1 MFNFAEHHQ
10 IVIDILKQSFYHIF
24 RMRIESSPSEMA
36 GFFILTGT
44 NMAEKQIKSRKRVQ
58 EHAEVFTAEREV
70 NAMLDL
76 VNDELLRPESTFLEP
91 ACGEGN
97 FTVEILRRKLNAVF
111 HAELSKFERLS
122 LVSVASIY
130 AIELLTDNVCIARK
144 RMFDTWYEIV
154 SQRSPE
160 FAEKNTNTVKQIL
173 EHNFIN
179 GNTLTGLKTDGRPIV
194 IYQYEITDKQVKI
207 VASCEY
213 NSLVNGTLF

>member
-97 FTVEILRRKLNAVF
+97 FTVKILERKLTAIIKTNPENYRYFALI
-111 HAELSKFERLS
+111 ALSG
-122 LVSVASIY
+122 IY
-130 AIELLTDNVCIARK
+130 AIELLPDNVKIARR
-144 RMFDTWYEIV
+144 RMLETFVAFSVIVDPDTPDSYFKTAEHII
-154 SQRSPE
+154 
-160 FAEKNTNTVKQIL
+160 EKNFV
-173 EHNFIN
+173 N
-179 GNTLTGLKTDGRPIV
+179 GNTLTGLQPDGTPIKFTEWTIDGTR
-194 IYQYEITDKQVKI
+194 IYGRDY
-207 VASCEY
+207 EY
-213 NSLVNGTLF
+213 NALVNGTLF

>member
-76 VNDELLRPESTFLEP
+76 VNNELLRPESTFLEP

-97 FTVEILRRKLNAVF
+97 FTVKILERKLTAIIKTNPENYRYFALI
-111 HAELSKFERLS
+111 ALSG
-122 LVSVASIY
+122 IY
-130 AIELLTDNVCIARK
+130 AIELLPDNVKIARR
-144 RMFDTWYEIV
+144 RMLETFVAFSVIADPDTPDSYFKTAEHII
-154 SQRSPE
+154 
-160 FAEKNTNTVKQIL
+160 EKNFV
-173 EHNFIN
+173 N
-179 GNTLTGLKTDGRPIV
+179 GNTLTGLQPDGTPIKFTEWTIDGTK
-194 IYQYEITDKQVKI
+194 IYGRDY
-207 VASCEY
+207 EY
-213 NSLVNGTLF
+213 NALVNGTLF

>member
-97 FTVEILRRKLNAVF
+97 FTVKILERKLTAIIKTDPENYTHLALV
-111 HAELSKFERLS
+111 ALSG
-122 LVSVASIY
+122 IY
-130 AIELLTDNVCIARK
+130 AIELLEDNVKIARR
-144 RMFDTWYEIV
+144 RMLETFVAFSVIVDPDTPDSYFKTAEHII
-154 SQRSPE
+154 
-160 FAEKNTNTVKQIL
+160 EKNFV
-173 EHNFIN
+173 N
-179 GNTLTGLKTDGRPIV
+179 GNTLTGLQPDGTPIKFTEWTIDGTR
-194 IYQYEITDKQVKI
+194 IYGRDY
-207 VASCEY
+207 EY
-213 NSLVNGTLF
+213 NALVNGTLF

>member
-1 MFNFAEHHQ
+1 LFNFAEHHQ

-76 VNDELLRPESTFLEP
+76 VNNELLRPESTFLEP

-97 FTVEILRRKLNAVF
+97 FTVKILERKLTAIIKTNPENYRYFALI
-111 HAELSKFERLS
+111 ALSG
-122 LVSVASIY
+122 IY
-130 AIELLTDNVCIARK
+130 AIELLPDNVKIARR
-144 RMFDTWYEIV
+144 RMLETFVAFSVIADPDTPDSYFKTAEHII
-154 SQRSPE
+154 
-160 FAEKNTNTVKQIL
+160 EKNFV
-173 EHNFIN
+173 N
-179 GNTLTGLKTDGRPIV
+179 GNTLTGLQPDGTPIKFTEWTIDGTK
-194 IYQYEITDKQVKI
+194 IYGRDY
-207 VASCEY
+207 EY
-213 NSLVNGTLF
+213 NALVNGTLF

>member
-97 FTVEILRRKLNAVF
+97 FTVKILERKLTAIIKTNPENYRYFALI
-111 HAELSKFERLS
+111 ALSG
-122 LVSVASIY
+122 IY
-130 AIELLTDNVCIARK
+130 AIELLPDNVKIARR
-144 RMFDTWYEIV
+144 RMLETFVAFSVIVDPDTPDSYFKTAEHII
-154 SQRSPE
+154 
-160 FAEKNTNTVKQIL
+160 EKNFV
-173 EHNFIN
+173 N
-179 GNTLTGLKTDGRPIV
+179 GNTLTGLQPDGTPIKFTEWTIDGTR
-194 IYQYEITDKQVKI
+194 IYGRNY
-207 VASCEY
+207 EY
-213 NSLVNGTLF
+213 NALVNGTLF

>member
-1 MFNFAEHHQ
+1 MFNFAEHRQ
-10 IVIDILKQSFYHIF
+10 IVIDIPKQSFYHIF

-97 FTVEILRRKLNAVF
+97 FTVKILERKLTAIIKNNPENYRYFALI
-111 HAELSKFERLS
+111 ALSG
-122 LVSVASIY
+122 IY
-130 AIELLTDNVCIARK
+130 AIELLPDNVKIARR
-144 RMFDTWYEIV
+144 RMLETFVAFSVIADLDTPDSYFKTAEHII
-154 SQRSPE
+154 
-160 FAEKNTNTVKQIL
+160 EKNFV
-173 EHNFIN
+173 N
-179 GNTLTGLKTDGRPIV
+179 GNTLTGLQPDGTPIKFTEWTIDGTK
-194 IYQYEITDKQVKI
+194 IYGRDY
-207 VASCEY
+207 EY
-213 NSLVNGTLF
+213 NALVNGTLF

>member
-97 FTVEILRRKLNAVF
+97 FTVKILERKLTAIIKINPENYRYFALI
-111 HAELSKFERLS
+111 ALSG
-122 LVSVASIY
+122 IY
-130 AIELLTDNVCIARK
+130 AIELLPDNVKIARR
-144 RMFDTWYEIV
+144 RMLETFVAFSVIVDPDTPDSYFKTAEHII
-154 SQRSPE
+154 
-160 FAEKNTNTVKQIL
+160 EKNFV
-173 EHNFIN
+173 N
-179 GNTLTGLKTDGRPIV
+179 GNTLTGLQPDGTPIKFTEWTIDGTR
-194 IYQYEITDKQVKI
+194 IYGRDY
-207 VASCEY
+207 EY
-213 NSLVNGTLF
+213 NALVNGTLF

>member
-97 FTVEILRRKLNAVF
+97 FTVKILERKLTAIIKINPENYRYFALI
-111 HAELSKFERLS
+111 ALSG
-122 LVSVASIY
+122 IY
-130 AIELLTDNVCIARK
+130 AIELLPDNVKIARR
-144 RMFDTWYEIV
+144 RMLETFVAFSVIADPDTPDSYFKTAEHII
-154 SQRSPE
+154 
-160 FAEKNTNTVKQIL
+160 EKNFV
-173 EHNFIN
+173 N
-179 GNTLTGLKTDGRPIV
+179 GNTLTGLQPDGTPIKFTEWTINGTR
-194 IYQYEITDKQVKI
+194 IYGRDY
-207 VASCEY
+207 EY
-213 NSLVNGTLF
+213 NALVNGTLF

>member
-97 FTVEILRRKLNAVF
+97 FTVKILERKLTAIIKTNPENYRYFALI
-111 HAELSKFERLS
+111 ALSG
-122 LVSVASIY
+122 IY
-130 AIELLTDNVCIARK
+130 AIELLPDNVKIARR
-144 RMFDTWYEIV
+144 RMLETFVAFSVIADPDTPDSYFKTAEHII
-154 SQRSPE
+154 
-160 FAEKNTNTVKQIL
+160 EKNFV
-173 EHNFIN
+173 N
-179 GNTLTGLKTDGRPIV
+179 GNTLTGLQPDGTPIKFTEWTIDGTR
-194 IYQYEITDKQVKI
+194 IYGRDY
-207 VASCEY
+207 EY
-213 NSLVNGTLF
+213 NALVNGTLF

>member
-76 VNDELLRPESTFLEP
+76 VNNELLRPESTFLEP

-97 FTVEILRRKLNAVF
+97 FTVKILERKLTAIIKTNPENYRYFALI
-111 HAELSKFERLS
+111 ALSG
-122 LVSVASIY
+122 IY
-130 AIELLTDNVCIARK
+130 AIELLPDNVKIARR
-144 RMFDTWYEIV
+144 RMLETFVAFSVIADPDTPDSYFKTAEHII
-154 SQRSPE
+154 
-160 FAEKNTNTVKQIL
+160 EKNFV
-173 EHNFIN
+173 N
-179 GNTLTGLKTDGRPIV
+179 GNTLTGLQPDGTPIKFTEWTIDGTR
-194 IYQYEITDKQVKI
+194 IYGRDY
-207 VASCEY
+207 EY
-213 NSLVNGTLF
+213 NALVNGTLF

>member
-97 FTVEILRRKLNAVF
+97 FTVKILERKLTAIIKTNPENYRYFALI
-111 HAELSKFERLS
+111 ALSG
-122 LVSVASIY
+122 IY
-130 AIELLTDNVCIARK
+130 AIELLPDNVKIARR
-144 RMFDTWYEIV
+144 RMLETFVAFSVIVDPDTPDSYFKTAEHII
-154 SQRSPE
+154 
-160 FAEKNTNTVKQIL
+160 EKNFV
-173 EHNFIN
+173 N
-179 GNTLTGLKTDGRPIV
+179 GNTLTGLQPDGTPMKFTEWTIDGTR
-194 IYQYEITDKQVKI
+194 IYGRDY
-207 VASCEY
+207 EY
-213 NSLVNGTLF
+213 NALVNGTLF